1 MSGINKF
8 IGIGRLGADPET
20 FTFENGN
27 KKTSFSLAVSESY
40 KDKDGNKVDQV
51 EWLNIVCWGKLAE
64 ISEQYLKKGSQV
76 YIEGKIKTR
85 SWDDKDGNK
94 KYITEINAY
103 SMQML
108 SKQELSQS
116 TEQKPVQAEEI
127 ANPTEDDDLPF

>member
-8 IGIGRLGADPET
+8 IGIGRLGADPGT

>member
-1 MSGINKF
+1 MAGVNKV
-8 IGIGRLGADPET
+8 ILVGRLGKDPET
-20 FTFENGN
+20 FTFENGT

-94 KYITEINAY
+94 KYITEIYAY

-108 SKQELSQS
+108 SKQESNNVQPKPQQN
-116 TEQKPVQAEEI
+116 EQVEP
-127 ANPTEDDDLPF
+127 EDNSELPF